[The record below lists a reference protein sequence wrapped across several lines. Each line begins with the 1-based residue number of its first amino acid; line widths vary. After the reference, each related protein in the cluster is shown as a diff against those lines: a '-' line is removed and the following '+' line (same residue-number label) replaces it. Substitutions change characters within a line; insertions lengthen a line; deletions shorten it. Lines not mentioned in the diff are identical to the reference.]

1 MYLTYLAYKSGG
13 MAAVE
18 NAKTALNYYTGLQG
32 IKGRYMKDELIVLV
46 VKGLERDFAKP
57 IQQREGFS
65 PEEMKKIIQ
74 YFLREMIAKLVN
86 LRMACLLLFLY
97 ISAGIFEEA
106 AGIELENV
114 QVLESGNIRVYLL
127 KRKKNQLAKRQVVI
141 LSKLESSNCPDLDI
155 TTLMRRYIERLEDQ
169 ESKAKFLFPS
179 CQCKMAGKGERS
191 SSPLNKSISYDTA
204 RRSLLAAVRA
214 TKIKKEADNFGLH
227 SCPVGALTE
236 AANSGKFSQLQLQN
250 LGRWAQM
257 DSAARYFLPRE
268 KEQAKVG
275 KELGSRLVKSL
286 EHTTAGQMLEAGP
299 GNILEAA
306 CNLQASRFKAS
317 ATDEKWKQE
326 KSSKKRAIGLER
338 QKQKQKQ
345 DVVEKQKQ
353 KQNVVE
359 KKARQQRL
367 LLRAR
372 KTGPGEEDWQ
382 ALPVRRQ

>member
-13 MAAVE
+13 MGAVK
-18 NAKTALNYYTGLQG
+18 NANTALRYYAGLQG
-32 IKGRYMKDELIVLV
+32 IKGNYMQDELIGAV

-57 IQQREGFS
+57 VQQREGFS
-65 PEEMKKIIQ
+65 PEEMKKIVQ
-74 YFLREMIAKLVN
+74 YFLREKIPKLVN

-97 ISAGIFEEA
+97 IAAGRFEEA
-106 AGIELENV
+106 AGIELENI
-114 QVLESGNIRVYLL
+114 QVLESGNIRVCLF
-127 KRKKNQLAKRQVVI
+127 KGKKNQLAKRQVVI

-155 TTLMRRYIERLEDQ
+155 TTLMKRYIERLEGQ
-169 ESKAKFLFPS
+169 ESKPKFLFPS
-179 CQCKMAGKGERS
+179 CQCKMAGKGEKS
-191 SSPLNKSISYDTA
+191 SSPLNKPITYDTA
-204 RRSLLAAVRA
+204 RRSLLEAVKV
-214 TKIKKEADNFGLH
+214 TKIKKETDNFGLH
-227 SCPVGALTE
+227 SCRVGALTE

-257 DSAARYFLPRE
+257 ESAARYFLPRE
-268 KEQAKVG
+268 KEQAIVG

-286 EHTTAGQMLEAGP
+286 EGQMLEAGP
-299 GNILEAA
+299 GNSLEAA

-317 ATDEKWKQE
+317 AADEKRKQE

-338 QKQKQKQ
+338 QKQE
-345 DVVEKQKQ
+345 VVD
-353 KQNVVE
+353 

-367 LLRAR
+367 LFRAR